1 MKNRFMEQMEENVK
15 YNLIYPYHIDFE
27 KYLDNEYHNEK
38 YPDTYHKHS
47 FEEVLHI
54 AYMEPFALYLTEED
68 KKFYSEQEIVF
79 IEKVKE
85 DEGRKLNNGMEL
97 VTLNLS
103 EETQDLIDNY
113 KLKYKMTF
121 EEAII
126 DILKKIIENKE
137 SFTTK

>member
-38 YPDTYHKHS
+38 YPDAYHKHS
-47 FEEVLHI
+47 FEEILHV
-54 AYMEPFALYLTEED
+54 AYMEPYAFYLTEED
-68 KKFYSEQEIVF
+68 KKYYSEQEILF

-85 DEGRKLNNGMEL
+85 DESRKLDSGMEM
-97 VTLNLS
+97 VTFDLS
-103 EETQDLIDNY
+103 EEAQNAIEIY
-113 KLKYKMTF
+113 KLKYQMTF

-126 DILKKIIENKE
+126 DILKKIIEDKE
-137 SFTTK
+137 NITKE